1 MRLMVMLSGADG
13 RYAAAAPGLPGCSAT
28 GRTRSEALANL
39 RALVRRRGGARD
51 GAALFLRGVLERHGQ
66 RTLERSEP
74 VDVRLSGDSRIV
86 RRNGGML
93 RCVRYRG
100 LAGLFRK
107 DEALP
112 WRFGRSMC
120 DHIRREFA
128 SDGFF
133 TTDELPG
140 YGIGPTEL
148 AAIRA
153 ATGAGPGDL
162 VVLYA
167 YPAARAARID
177 DAIFDR
183 LRRLLAPSPEPYA
196 GDHSSPV

>member
-1 MRLMVMLSGADG
+1 MVMLSRADG
-13 RYAAAAPGLPGCSAT
+13 RYAAAAAGLPGCSAV
-28 GRTRSEALANL
+28 GRTRSEALGNL
-39 RALVRRRGGARD
+39 RELVRRRGEARD
-51 GAALFLRGVLERHGQ
+51 GAALFLRRVLERHGQ

-74 VDVRLSGDSRIV
+74 VDVRLSSASRIV
-86 RRNGGML
+86 RRNGGVL
-93 RCVRYRG
+93 RCVRDRG

-120 DHIRREFA
+120 DRIRREFA

-133 TTDELPG
+133 TTDELPR
-140 YGIGPTEL
+140 YGMGLEEL

-153 ATGAGPGDL
+153 ATGAAPGDL
-162 VVLYA
+162 VLLYA
-167 YPAARAARID
+167 YPAATADRID

-183 LRRLLAPSPEPYA
+183 LRRLLAPAPGYA

>member
-13 RYAAAAPGLPGCSAT
+13 RYAAAAAGLPGCSAV

-39 RALVRRRGGARD
+39 RELVRRRGEARD
-51 GAALFLRGVLERHGQ
+51 GAALFVQRVLERNGQ
-66 RTLERSEP
+66 RSLRRDEP
-74 VDVRLSGDSRIV
+74 VDVHLSSASRIV
-86 RRNGGML
+86 RRNGGVL
-93 RCVRYRG
+93 RCVRYPG

-112 WRFGRSMC
+112 RRFGRSMC
-120 DHIRREFA
+120 DRIRREFA

-133 TTDELPG
+133 TTDELPR
-140 YGIGPTEL
+140 YGLGPAEL

-153 ATGAGPGDL
+153 AAAAEPSDL
-162 VVLYA
+162 VLLYA
-167 YPAARAARID
+167 YPAERAARMD

-183 LRRLLAPSPEPYA
+183 LRRLLAPAAGYA